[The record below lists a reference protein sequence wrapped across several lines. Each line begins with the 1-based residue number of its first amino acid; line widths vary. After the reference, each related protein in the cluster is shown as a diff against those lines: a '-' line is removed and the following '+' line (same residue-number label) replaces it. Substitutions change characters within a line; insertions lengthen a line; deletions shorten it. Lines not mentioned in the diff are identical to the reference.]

1 MVTMKGNEDN
11 EVNSYFWVSAQI
23 GMNRRR
29 APESGGRKE
38 DGEGVVR
45 KVIIFKCLK
54 RSRKE
59 GLVWQSLMDPR
70 ETFVVL

>member
-1 MVTMKGNEDN
+1 
-11 EVNSYFWVSAQI
+11 
-23 GMNRRR
+23 MNRRR
-29 APESGGRKE
+29 RVPESTGRKE
-38 DGEGVVR
+38 GGEGAVR

-70 ETFVVL
+70 ETFVVVL